1 MPTVID
7 RNRIHVTGQL
17 HDSLHLLGP
26 ITTINI
32 NIYLLKKKKIKS
44 NRILILNRSQPRSI
58 ILSDKILLII
68 ARVVLCSCIGNL

>member
-32 NIYLLKKKKIKS
+32 NIYLLKKKKNQIK
-44 NRILILNRSQPRSI
+44 
-58 ILSDKILLII
+58 
-68 ARVVLCSCIGNL
+68 